1 MGLDSGQGVAGV
13 AVAASSILSALAG
26 TTGDTNR
33 SAFLYFLSALLVTV
47 AALVGR
53 LILSQQLFYTHQM
66 KQGKPVDES
75 ETDDMTPLSQIIR
88 KSSGLIFAV
97 GYIFVITLMLFP
109 TITSLIKSVRLH
121 PPTSLTPGRFFEDDL
136 FIATHFLLFNV
147 GDWLGRIL
155 PLWAFLRTFNPRL
168 LSLYSVAR
176 TAFIPLFL
184 VCNVVVS
191 TERHLPVLIPSDLVY
206 FVLVLVFSVTNGWI
220 SCLAMMAAPQQPF
233 LQNGSDQSRAGSVMS
248 FSLVAGLAIGGC
260 LSFWVRSLV

>member
-1 MGLDSGQGVAGV
+1 VAGV

-26 TTGDTNR
+26 KTAGDTNR

-53 LILSQQLFYTHQM
+53 LILSQQPFYTHQM
-66 KQGKPVDES
+66 QQGKPVDEN
-75 ETDDMTPLSQIIR
+75 ETDGMTTTPLSQIIR

-121 PPTSLTPGRFFEDDL
+121 PPSFLSPGRFFDDDI
-136 FIATHFLLFNV
+136 FIATHFMLFNV
-147 GDWLGRIL
+147 GDWLGRII
-155 PLWAFLRTFNPRL
+155 PLWPFFRTFNPRL
-168 LSLYSVAR
+168 LALYSVAR

-184 VCNVVVS
+184 VCNIVVS
-191 TERHLPVLIPSDLVY
+191 TERHLPVLITSDVVY

-220 SCLAMMAAPQQPF
+220 SCVAMMAAPQQPF
-233 LQNGSDQSRAGSVMS
+233 LQNGTDQSRAGNVMG

-260 LSFWVRSLV
+260 LSFWARSLV